1 MWDYLV
7 SGGYAMWGVLFCG
20 IVMVATCVR
29 AALRPLGRSQL
40 DAILLWAGAAL
51 GLGVIGT
58 LVGISFVARAMSA
71 VRNPPPGIAWSGINM
86 ALSTTVVGTLF
97 FLFGL
102 AGWGMLRMRAPHDGR
117 TSA

>member
-7 SGGYAMWGVLFCG
+7 SGGVAMWGVLVCG
-20 IVMVATCVR
+20 IVMVVTGVR
-29 AALRPLGRSQL
+29 AVLRPAGRAEL

-58 LVGISFVARAMSA
+58 LVGISYVARAMSL
-71 VRNPPPGIAWSGINM
+71 VQNPPPGIAWSGINM

-97 FLFGL
+97 FLLGL
-102 AGWGMLRMRAPHDGR
+102 AGWGVLRARLRR
-117 TSA
+117 TTLPG